1 MKLSKNTWIVIVA
14 AAIVIVYFLMK
25 GKKKETAKVVVPPPA
40 PTPTPIVSMNPYDLN
55 SLVSQSM
62 QNKAE
67 GSEVGYTPFGS
78 MCPEG
83 KVYNQNTLMCEESGY
98 RMAAKR
104 CGEGEIYNL
113 TTKQCE
119 PLFDAAYANH
129 MQSGSSVSGKGGN
142 MLSSTID
149 NKLNSRGLF
158 L

>member
-25 GKKKETAKVVVPPPA
+25 GKKKQTAKVVVPPPT
-40 PTPTPIVSMNPYDLN
+40 PTPTPTVSMNPYDLN

-98 RMAAKR
+98 A
-104 CGEGEIYNL
+104 
-113 TTKQCE
+113 TS
-119 PLFDAAYANH
+119 NH
-129 MQSGSSVSGKGGN
+129 IASGSSGGRKGGS
-142 MLSSTID
+142 MLSSTMD
-149 NKLNSRGLF
+149 NKSNSRGL
-158 L
+158 LL